1 MEEIDREAVITRRM
15 VDAMEAGEL
24 LALTRRHAELL
35 GERFPKRAEHFYA
48 PEITDLPHLL
58 RRLYRMDPEGF
69 REMVGEQCGRDY
81 LAGRLWAAVLL
92 SHGGTLPEEALR
104 RLERTLPKA
113 LLKVE
118 EKELNGPEGPYIE
131 IREHPGDVDSAL
143 FWEVS
148 DAARQLW
155 TGQDYHYRWTR
166 CGQLSKALEL
176 REKWLRCSHTDS
188 AGRLYKMGWTPL
200 DVTLSY
206 LLGAVDS
213 TYFAPVDPDCA
224 AEAARRDP
232 LTAEKLLDP
241 DCYRAWFK
249 EEFHPSYFMDM
260 ARAWGELLFL
270 HAGWTDTA
278 PLERGHRLKKV
289 AGWYR
294 EILERLGDPLW
305 AQKVLEKDLTAA
317 GLLPGP
323 AALNYEGAKL
333 AKKQRLALVQA
344 MVCQYLW
351 RFDDLAAAAAAVS
364 GEALT
369 GLLWGVYAGDRL
381 TRAFLL
387 DGQGDA
393 CGEDGGALKL
403 SPEDRVGIVT
413 PEELT
418 RKQLGLWK
426 KRLKAA
432 GAKPLIRQLS
442 LPAEAPDFGAF
453 EDVVTRNITVFTA
466 AGKWGMDMPHQPSH
480 CRADLLDP
488 LHGYGARIWFERIWS
503 GSEYSCDEAAVRG
516 VCFYRM
522 DGAAFRDYLP
532 RRALVPPEAVPRRFA
547 VLAGAAFRQVS
558 GLK

>member
-1 MEEIDREAVITRRM
+1 MWWNGSPLPVPIARTQYGYRDIECTTSGQTLGGSYSKKVIARK
-15 VDAMEAGEL
+15 EYL
-24 LALTRRHAELL
+24 L
-35 GERFPKRAEHFYA
+35 
-48 PEITDLPHLL
+48 
-58 RRLYRMDPEGF
+58 
-69 REMVGEQCGRDY
+69 VQ
-81 LAGRLWAAVLL
+81 WAAL
-92 SHGGTLPEEALR
+92 SP
-104 RLERTLPKA
+104 
-113 LLKVE
+113 
-118 EKELNGPEGPYIE
+118 
-131 IREHPGDVDSAL
+131 
-143 FWEVS
+143 
-148 DAARQLW
+148 
-155 TGQDYHYRWTR
+155 
-166 CGQLSKALEL
+166 
-176 REKWLRCSHTDS
+176 
-188 AGRLYKMGWTPL
+188 
-200 DVTLSY
+200 
-206 LLGAVDS
+206 
-213 TYFAPVDPDCA
+213 
-224 AEAARRDP
+224 
-232 LTAEKLLDP
+232 
-241 DCYRAWFK
+241 
-249 EEFHPSYFMDM
+249 
-260 ARAWGELLFL
+260 
-270 HAGWTDTA
+270 
-278 PLERGHRLKKV
+278 
-289 AGWYR
+289 
-294 EILERLGDPLW
+294 
-305 AQKVLEKDLTAA
+305 
-317 GLLPGP
+317 
-323 AALNYEGAKL
+323 
-333 AKKQRLALVQA
+333 
-344 MVCQYLW
+344 QY
-351 RFDDLAAAAAAVS
+351 AAAAAAVS

-503 GSEYSCDEAAVRG
+503 GSEYSCDEAAIRG